1 MVDVDFLYDR
11 KLPEHRLLQFSS
23 DIDLDLVFAIPLL
36 WLSFCSLSD
45 SEPGTDTLVLRIVL
59 VLCVEA
65 ESII

>member
-11 KLPEHRLLQFSS
+11 KLPEHRLLQFPS
-23 DIDLDLVFAIPLL
+23 DIDLDLIFAISLL